1 MGNPQETLKSQSK
14 IYIKSAMSQR
24 LKHFYEFSNF
34 RIDLEERLLLHDGKV
49 APLTPKLF
57 NTLLA
62 LVERNGK
69 VVSKDELI
77 KFVWPDTFVEE
88 GNLTQNI
95 SMLRKLLGESPDKP
109 QYIET
114 VPRRGYRFV
123 ASVKEV
129 EEEGLD
135 PVIQEPPSA
144 ESVSEQT
151 ASLNVEPPAPKI
163 MRGKQGAVFFRALLM
178 VVIAGAAFGLRKL
191 IGLNWQAT
199 SSTEMIV
206 TRLTHTG
213 KAARAA
219 IAPDGKY
226 VAHVIE
232 ESGKQSLW
240 LRQVATSSEIQI
252 VPPDN
257 ITYIG
262 ITFSP
267 DGNYIYYVRGRQ
279 RDLREGSF
287 GDRGDLF
294 KTPTLGKAEKKLL
307 ADIDGHITFS
317 PDGTQ
322 IAFVRQYPNRGK
334 SALMVARA
342 DGSEERELA
351 TRKFPDNFLPGGPA
365 WSPDGKIIACTTNN
379 FTADTPYRGV
389 VGINVADGTEEPIG
403 SKHWYGATRR
413 LAWLTDGSGI
423 LVIGAEYSRGLNQI
437 WRLSYPGNE
446 AQRVVNDL
454 NDYADLSLTADSRTL
469 AAVRADRL
477 VNIWVAPHGDISRAK
492 SITAGAGRE
501 DGIRGLAWTTD
512 GRILYR
518 SMAGNVPQ
526 IWIMGPDGA
535 GGKQL
540 SVDGPEHFDPA
551 VSPDGRHIVWSSS
564 PTGRRHI
571 WRIDLD
577 GGTPKQLTN
586 GGNEWQPEYSPDGKW
601 LVYAGMGFSLWKT
614 PIDGGAPAQLTD
626 GLSWRPA
633 VSPDGKWIAFNRL
646 DEASGQWQIAVI
658 PFGGGPLYKI
668 FDVPS
673 SSLYRAIRW
682 TPDGHGV
689 AYPVT
694 QGSVSN
700 LWSQPLDGSPPN
712 RLTDFEDQLIFDF
725 AWSRDGKQIAFSR
738 GVINSDV
745 VLISN
750 FR

>member
-1 MGNPQETLKSQSK
+1 MGEQ
-14 IYIKSAMSQR
+14 

-34 RIDLEERLLLHDGKV
+34 RIDPEARVLLHDGKV

-57 NTLLA
+57 DTLLA

-69 VVSKDELI
+69 VVTKDELI

-95 SMLRKLLGESPDKP
+95 SMLRKLLGESPDDP

-123 ASVKEV
+123 ADVKEV
-129 EEEGLD
+129 AEEGLD
-135 PVIQEPPSA
+135 AVIQQLPKS
-144 ESVSEQT
+144 ESLNEQKHR
-151 ASLNVEPPAPKI
+151 ASLIAAPPLSKV
-163 MRGKQGAVFFRALLM
+163 RRHKQGALLFSATLM
-178 VVIAGAAFGLRKL
+178 IVIAGAAFGLRKL
-191 IGLNWQAT
+191 IGLNRPTAPLT
-199 SSTEMIV
+199 AMTVI
-206 TRLTHTG
+206 RLTHTG

-219 IAPDGKY
+219 ISPDGKY

-252 VPPDN
+252 VPPDEVA
-257 ITYIG
+257 YIG

-267 DGNYIYYVRGRQ
+267 DGNFIYYVRGQQ

-287 GDRGDLF
+287 GDRGTLF
-294 KTPTLGKAEKKLL
+294 KTPTLGKTEQKLL
-307 ADIDGHITFS
+307 TDVDGHITLS
-317 PDGTQ
+317 PDGNWL
-322 IAFVRQYPNRGK
+322 AFVRQYPNRGK
-334 SALMVARA
+334 SALMVAKA
-342 DGSEERELA
+342 DGAEERELA

-365 WSPDGKIIACTTNN
+365 WSPDSKIIACTTNN
-379 FTADTPYRGV
+379 FTSDRPYRGV
-389 VGINVADGTEEPIG
+389 VGISVTDGAEKPIG

-454 NDYADLSLTADSRTL
+454 NDYSDLSLTADSRTL

-477 VNIWVAPHGDISRAK
+477 VNIWVAPDGDASRAK

-501 DGIRGLAWTTD
+501 DGIRGLTWTPD

-518 SMAGNVPQ
+518 SMAGDVPQ
-526 IWIMGPDGA
+526 LWIMGADGA

-551 VSPDGRHIVWSSS
+551 VSPDGRYIVWSSS

-571 WRIDLD
+571 LRMDMD
-577 GGTPKQLTN
+577 GGNLKQLTN
-586 GGNEWQPEYSPDGKW
+586 GSNEWQPEYTPDGKW
-601 LVYAGMGFSLWKT
+601 SVYAAMGFSLWKMPT
-614 PIDGGAPAQLTD
+614 DGGAPAQLTD

-633 VSPDGKWIAFNRL
+633 IAPDGKWIAFNRL
-646 DEASGQWQIAVI
+646 DEASGQWRIAVI
-658 PFGGGPLYKI
+658 PFGGGPPHKV

-682 TPDGHGV
+682 TPDGRGV

-694 QGSVSN
+694 QGRVSN
-700 LWSQPLDGSPPN
+700 LWSQPLDGSPPSQ
-712 RLTDFEDQLIFDF
+712 LTDFKDQLIFDF
-725 AWSRDGKQIAFSR
+725 AWSRDGRQIAFSR

>member
-1 MGNPQETLKSQSK
+1 
-14 IYIKSAMSQR
+14 MSQR

-34 RIDLEERLLLHDGKV
+34 RIDPEERLLLHDGKV

-57 NTLLA
+57 DTLLA
-62 LVERNGK
+62 LVEQNGK

-95 SMLRKLLGESPDKP
+95 SMLRKLLGESADKP

-135 PVIQEPPSA
+135 PGIQELHIS
-144 ESVSEQT
+144 ESVGPQS
-151 ASLNVEPPAPKI
+151 APLSAEPPAPRIKRDK
-163 MRGKQGAVFFRALLM
+163 RGAILFWAALL
-178 VVIAGAAFGLRKL
+178 VVISGSAFGVRKL
-191 IGLNWQAT
+191 IDLNRPAAPGAA
-199 SSTEMIV
+199 MIV

-219 IAPDGKY
+219 ISPDGKY
-226 VAHVIE
+226 VAHALE
-232 ESGKQSLW
+232 ESGKESLW
-240 LRQVATSSEIQI
+240 LRQVGTSSEIQI
-252 VPPDN
+252 VPPDKV
-257 ITYIG
+257 TYIG
-262 ITFSP
+262 ISFSP
-267 DGNYIYYVRGRQ
+267 DGNYIYYVRGPQ

-294 KTPTLGKAEKKLL
+294 KAPTLGKSEKKLL
-307 ADIDGHITFS
+307 ADVDGHITFS
-317 PDGTQ
+317 PDGNQ
-322 IAFVRQYPNRGK
+322 IAFVRQYPIQRK
-334 SALMVARA
+334 SALMVAGA
-342 DGSEERELA
+342 DGAGERELA

-365 WSPDGKIIACTTNN
+365 WSPDGRIIACTTNN

-389 VGINVADGTEEPIG
+389 VGINVADGTEKPIG

-413 LAWLTDGSGI
+413 LLWMKDGGI

-446 AQRVVNDL
+446 AQKLVNDL
-454 NDYADLSLTADSRTL
+454 NDYADLSLTADSGAL

-477 VNIWVAPHGDISRAK
+477 VNIWVAPDGDASHAK

-501 DGIRGLAWTTD
+501 DGIRGLAWTPD

-526 IWIMGPDGA
+526 LWMMNADGTRS
-535 GGKQL
+535 KQL
-540 SVDGPEHFDPA
+540 SVDGPEHFDPT
-551 VSPDGRHIVWSSS
+551 VSPDGRYIVWSSS

-571 WRIDLD
+571 WRMDPD
-577 GGTPKQLTN
+577 GGNPKQLTD
-586 GGNEWQPEYSPDGKW
+586 GGNEWLPDYTPDGKW

-614 PIDGGAPAQLTD
+614 PTDGGAPMQLTD
-626 GLSWRPA
+626 GFSWRPA

-646 DEASGQWQIAVI
+646 DETSGQWRIAVI
-658 PFGGGPLYKI
+658 PSAGGPIYKV
-668 FDVPS
+668 FDVPT

-682 TPDGHGV
+682 TPDGRGV

-694 QGSVSN
+694 RGSVSN
-700 LWSQPLDGSPPN
+700 LWSQPLDGSPPSQ
-712 RLTDFEDQLIFDF
+712 LTDFEDQLIFDF
-725 AWSRDGKQIAFSR
+725 AWSRDCKQIAFSR

>member
-1 MGNPQETLKSQSK
+1 
-14 IYIKSAMSQR
+14 MSQR

-34 RIDLEERLLLHDGKV
+34 RIDPEKRLLLHDGKV

-57 NTLLA
+57 DTLLA

-77 KFVWPDTFVEE
+77 KFVWPNTFVEE

-95 SMLRKLLGESPDKP
+95 SMLRKLLGESPDEP

-129 EEEGLD
+129 EEDSFKPIIHEQIG
-135 PVIQEPPSA
+135 EPPGPGR
-144 ESVSEQT
+144 VSEQT
-151 ASLNVEPPAPKI
+151 PSSSAELPSRRIERHK
-163 MRGKQGAVFFRALLM
+163 RSALLVLAPLA
-178 VVIAGAAFGLRKL
+178 VVIAGAALGLSKL
-191 IGLNWQAT
+191 AGLNWPAAT
-199 SSTEMIV
+199 PTAPLAPMTIS
-206 TRLTHTG
+206 RLTHMG
-213 KAARAA
+213 KATRAA
-219 IAPDGKY
+219 ISPDGKY

-252 VPPDN
+252 VPPDEVA
-257 ITYIG
+257 YIG

-267 DGNYIYYVRGRQ
+267 DGDFIYSVRGRQ

-287 GDRGDLF
+287 GERGVLF

-307 ADIDGHITFS
+307 ADVDGHITLS
-317 PDGTQ
+317 PDGNW

-334 SALMVARA
+334 SALIVAKA
-342 DGSEERELA
+342 DGTEERELA
-351 TRKFPDNFLPGGPA
+351 TRKFHDNFLPGGPA
-365 WSPDGKIIACTTNN
+365 WSPDGKIIACATNN
-379 FTADTPYRGV
+379 FTAETPYRGI
-389 VGINVADGTEEPIG
+389 VGISVKDGTEKPIG

-423 LVIGAEYSRGLNQI
+423 LVIGSEYSRGLNQI

-469 AAVRADRL
+469 AAVRSDRL
-477 VNIWVAPHGDISRAK
+477 VNIWIAPDGDAGRAK

-501 DGIRGLAWTTD
+501 DGIRGLAWTPD

-518 SMAGNVPQ
+518 SMAGDSPQ
-526 IWIMGPDGA
+526 LWIMDADGA
-535 GGKQL
+535 AGKQL
-540 SVDGPEHFDPA
+540 TVDGPEHFDPA
-551 VSPDGRHIVWSSS
+551 VSPDGRYIVWSSS
-564 PTGRRHI
+564 PSGRRHI
-571 WRIDLD
+571 LRMDMD
-577 GGTPKQLTN
+577 GTNIKQLTS
-586 GGNEWQPEYSPDGKW
+586 GSNEWQPEFSPDGKW
-601 LVYAGMGFSLWKT
+601 LVYAAMGFSLWKT
-614 PIDGGAPAQLTD
+614 PADGGAPMQLTD
-626 GLSWRPA
+626 GVSWRPA
-633 VSPDGKWIAFNRL
+633 ISPDGKWIAFNRL
-646 DEASGQWQIAVI
+646 DEASGQWRIAVI
-658 PFGGGPLYKI
+658 PFGGGPPHKI
-668 FDVPS
+668 FDAPS
-673 SSLYRAIRW
+673 SSLYRAVRW
-682 TPDGHGV
+682 TPDGRGV

-700 LWSQPLDGSPPN
+700 LWSQPLDGGPA
-712 RLTDFEDQLIFDF
+712 RKLTDFKDQIIFDF
-725 AWSRDGKQIAFSR
+725 AWSRDGKQIALSR